1 MKIVRG
7 VVLHV
12 KQGSLVFREHEQ
24 QPLFFQQAFPY
35 TRVDRCVH
43 QAEVGRGPGVPQT
56 RREGGY
62 GEVMPPT
69 AVVQRP
75 V

>member
-1 MKIVRG
+1 
-7 VVLHV
+7 
-12 KQGSLVFREHEQ
+12 
-24 QPLFFQQAFPY
+24 
-35 TRVDRCVH
+35 VH